1 MRKQLAVLSLS
12 PLLVAALAACG
23 SNNNSGSASQSNHK
37 TSGVSSATHAVLSVR
52 STKLGKVLVNKSGD
66 TVYLFTADSKNH
78 STCNPSCLGYWPA
91 VKATGKVPSSLPG
104 INATIGTTSDMSGA
118 KIVTANGWPLYTYV
132 KDAKPGDVTGEET
145 NLFGGKWYVVSPSGN
160 KVEPK
165 GGDESSSS
173 GGGGGSNNGGGGG
186 GYGY

>member
-145 NLFGGKWYVVSPSGN
+145 NLFGGKWYVVSPSGT

-186 GYGY
+186 YGY